1 MNPYDEGDY
10 YTKIVLFRQSTN
22 SRMVVDAPRI
32 IDKIE
37 TVNGIPFDV
46 WDWIQS
52 EFGQYVGNFVFFS
65 YE

>member
-1 MNPYDEGDY
+1 MDVDGF

-22 SRMVVDAPRI
+22 SRMVVAAPRL

-37 TVNGIPFDV
+37 TVNGVPFDV